1 MIKNENGSVTLI
13 VLVTILFILIVL
25 ATNLVYISAKRKS
38 QLQESMILQNV
49 YDTGLKKTYD
59 QQIQKRNLESA
70 Q

>member
-59 QQIQKRNLESA
+59 EQIQKRNLESA